1 MKSYFSGLL
10 SRFRSLRLWVIF
22 LLLPFAV
29 LPTIA
34 VASAVDWHWQNTVVS
49 FDKFRIYIK
58 DTHSKDSNPSPVLCS
73 RFDSTGMS
81 YVVDIPSTH
90 KLSEHNGKTCV
101 ISDKG
106 KIDRL
111 TVHYLYASNP
121 SDCSFTITG
130 SPKGIGHSRKLH
142 KLTSGVRID
151 SGGRIPIRKN
161 GKQCQV
167 ALSPSYEH
175 YLEGYFHRKNFKSS
189 TVEVPLILKPNG
201 RKGAEAV
208 LDLSAY
214 PQRCRKP
221 DTVIIH
227 RK

>member
-10 SRFRSLRLWVIF
+10 SRFRPLRLWVIF

-34 VASAVDWHWQNTVVS
+34 VASAVDWHWQNAVVS

-130 SPKGIGHSRKLH
+130 
-142 KLTSGVRID
+142 
-151 SGGRIPIRKN
+151 
-161 GKQCQV
+161 
-167 ALSPSYEH
+167 
-175 YLEGYFHRKNFKSS
+175 
-189 TVEVPLILKPNG
+189 
-201 RKGAEAV
+201 
-208 LDLSAY
+208 
-214 PQRCRKP
+214 
-221 DTVIIH
+221 
-227 RK
+227 